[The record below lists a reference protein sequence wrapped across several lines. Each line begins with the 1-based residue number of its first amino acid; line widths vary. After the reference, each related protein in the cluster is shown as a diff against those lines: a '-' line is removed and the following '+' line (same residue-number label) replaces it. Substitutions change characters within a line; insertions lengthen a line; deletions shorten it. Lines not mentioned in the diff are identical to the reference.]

1 MKPAA
6 FEHYLDHPSAIDE
19 GGIQDLEQLVQDMP
33 YFQIAR
39 MMLAAG
45 LRKAES
51 VRYNSRLRLAS
62 AYAGDR
68 GMLRRLVA
76 GAAETATTTVPASPH
91 PDTESVFLSPQG
103 QTITRNPEETQA
115 PAAETLLQEEEM
127 PNAAPRMHGATPGT
141 EAESL
146 PDVEHAIGAS
156 ADSGLPADPEAED
169 LEAVLAELPE
179 DALLQLLS
187 GETAE
192 NVPAEPVP
200 AETRRP
206 ETETEDEE
214 LRRLK
219 DIVAGRLAEIA
230 ATEEQ
235 TEPAAMPEGQE
246 RGEAL
251 LPGTEQEPIVHAFP
265 DDLLLQGLGTPAYD
279 LERAMAADENPSAKA
294 PEDPVSGSNE
304 LIDRFLRN
312 QPRIGKPR
320 KEFFNPVDKARK
332 STTDSE
338 EIVSETLALLQWK
351 QGNHTKAIK
360 IYEKLS
366 LNIPE
371 KSAYFAAQIAKIQES
386 LSNN

>member
-6 FEHYLDHPSAIDE
+6 FEYYLDHPSAIDE
-19 GGIQDLEQLVQDMP
+19 GGIQELEQLVQDMP

-68 GMLRRLVA
+68 GVLRRLVA
-76 GAAETATTTVPASPH
+76 GAAGTASAPLTRFSEKEPAFTSP
-91 PDTESVFLSPQG
+91 EG
-103 QTITRNPEETQA
+103 QTITLSPEESPA
-115 PAAETLLQEEEM
+115 PAAETLMPAEEM
-127 PNAAPRMHGATPGT
+127 PFVAPEIYDTGPVT

-146 PDVEHAIGAS
+146 PETEHAVGAS
-156 ADSGLPADPEAED
+156 AEISLPEDPEAND
-169 LEAVLAELPE
+169 MEAVLAELPE

-187 GETAE
+187 GETADA
-192 NVPAEPVP
+192 VPIEP
-200 AETRRP
+200 TQ
-206 ETETEDEE
+206 TETLKPEAGTEE
-214 LRRLK
+214 EEMRRLM

-235 TEPAAMPEGQE
+235 AESVAVPEGQE
-246 RGEAL
+246 RGRPP
-251 LPGTEQEPIVHAFP
+251 LPAADEEPAIHAFP

-279 LERAMAADENPSAKA
+279 LERAMAADKDPSAKA
-294 PEDPVSGSNE
+294 PEAAPTGSSE
-304 LIDRFLRN
+304 LIDRFIRN

-320 KEFFNPVDKARK
+320 KDFFNPLDKARK

-338 EIVSETLALLQWK
+338 DIVSETLAMLQWK
-351 QGNHTKAIK
+351 QGNHAKAIK